1 MMQPLAFTSEY
12 KGRVNRLITPCA
24 IAEAFKPDA
33 VPPTK
38 SINGVKATALWDT
51 GATISAIS
59 SNVVKSL
66 NLIPFNKKEVFH
78 AGGSNLVNMYKVN
91 IMLPNRVGF
100 HFATVM
106 EAVLNGCDI
115 LIGMDIIS
123 AGDFVITNRD
133 EKTVFSFLIPSTH
146 KYDFVKQISSRKPGK
161 K

>member
-78 AGGSNLVNMYKVN
+78 AGG
-91 IMLPNRVGF
+91 
-100 HFATVM
+100 
-106 EAVLNGCDI
+106 
-115 LIGMDIIS
+115 
-123 AGDFVITNRD
+123 D
-133 EKTVFSFLIPSTH
+133 EKTVFSFQIPSTH
-146 KYDFVKQISSRKPGK
+146 KYDFVKQITSRKPGK